1 MKQTHVVIIGAGPA
15 GLTAA
20 YELLQ
25 QPETYRVTI
34 LEEDTR
40 IGGISKTVAHAGNRI
55 DIGGHRVFSKDERV
69 TAWWEHMLPMQGQ
82 PALDERLLSRP
93 ARLSPGGR
101 LVGALRIDG
110 AARRVVV
117 THLEDGQFEHATGP
131 ALRLPPLIPGRSRA
145 L

>member
-40 IGGISKTVAHAGNRI
+40 IGGISKTVAHAGN
-55 DIGGHRVFSKDERV
+55 HRGIPYMPQPRPYCGKRV
-69 TAWWEHMLPMQGQ
+69 RW
-82 PALDERLLSRP
+82 
-93 ARLSPGGR
+93 
-101 LVGALRIDG
+101 
-110 AARRVVV
+110 
-117 THLEDGQFEHATGP
+117 
-131 ALRLPPLIPGRSRA
+131 
-145 L
+145 